1 LLTSEYF
8 PGILHYR
15 DIELPEAV
23 ELLYLLNDEG
33 MFGSITGIS
42 ATFVALFVIFGAFVH
57 VSGTGRFFTK
67 LACKIAGRAR
77 GGPAKIAVVSSG
89 FFGAISGVAAAN
101 VYTTGTFSIPLMKQL
116 GYRKQFAGA
125 VEAAASTG
133 GMILPPVMGA
143 GAFVM
148 AEITG
153 IPYVTICFAAVIG
166 AVMYFLSIGIMVH
179 LEAVKYDLKPMAE
192 DELPSVKEIIK
203 DSYLLIP
210 LVGLVYF
217 LMIGYSPFMAAFV
230 SILLSVAVMLGE
242 LLVQSAAYGYR
253 SRTAAEPQSGEVT
266 LARHLMK
273 GLYGL
278 GLKITDGLVLGGRN
292 MIMVALAC
300 AGAGFVVSV
309 ITNTGLGLAFSS
321 VIIAYSNGIAILA
334 LMFVMVASIILGMG
348 LPCTPAYIIAASV
361 GAPALLKM
369 GGDLLAAHLFVYYF
383 AILASVTPPVCI
395 TAYAGAALAG
405 ANPMR
410 TGLEAFALALGGFL
424 VPYVFYFDPALLMQG
439 DFLEIASSVLRL
451 FFMIVMLAVALQG
464 WLLKKVP
471 LTVRGGLIALAVSL
485 PVVFSSKLLGSL
497 IGMAALALLYVFQS
511 RKIAQEQESLG
522 R

>member
-1 LLTSEYF
+1 
-8 PGILHYR
+8 
-15 DIELPEAV
+15 
-23 ELLYLLNDEG
+23 
-33 MFGSITGIS
+33 
-42 ATFVALFVIFGAFVH
+42 
-57 VSGTGRFFTK
+57 
-67 LACKIAGRAR
+67 
-77 GGPAKIAVVSSG
+77 
-89 FFGAISGVAAAN
+89 
-101 VYTTGTFSIPLMKQL
+101 
-116 GYRKQFAGA
+116 
-125 VEAAASTG
+125 
-133 GMILPPVMGA
+133 
-143 GAFVM
+143 
-148 AEITG
+148 
-153 IPYVTICFAAVIG
+153 
-166 AVMYFLSIGIMVH
+166 
-179 LEAVKYDLKPMAE
+179 
-192 DELPSVKEIIK
+192 
-203 DSYLLIP
+203 
-210 LVGLVYF
+210 
-217 LMIGYSPFMAAFV
+217 
-230 SILLSVAVMLGE
+230 
-242 LLVQSAAYGYR
+242 
-253 SRTAAEPQSGEVT
+253 
-266 LARHLMK
+266 
-273 GLYGL
+273 
-278 GLKITDGLVLGGRN
+278 
-292 MIMVALAC
+292 
-300 AGAGFVVSV
+300 V